1 MAMVAAAVANRGK
14 IMKPYLV
21 DKVRADDQSELYS
34 ASPEQFAQ
42 AMNSGIADQLKQMMA
57 AVVTNGTATNLQGRG
72 IAGKTG
78 TAETGNAANNSRWF
92 VGYSPVQSPR
102 YAFAVV
108 TEGPGAAAGS
118 AGNLAATIMQAVR
131 R

>member
-1 MAMVAAAVANRGK
+1 MAMVAAAVANKGK

-34 ASPEQFAQ
+34 ASPEEYAQ
-42 AMNSGIADQLKQMMA
+42 AMTGDIADQLKQMMA
-57 AVVTNGTATNLQGRG
+57 AVVSNGTATNLQGKG

-92 VGYSPVQSPR
+92 VGYSPVETPR
-102 YAFAVV
+102 YAFAIV
-108 TEGPGAAAGS
+108 TEGAGAAATN
-118 AGNLAATIMQAVR
+118 AGNVAATIMQAVR